1 MPEFPSIAHV
11 AVTVTDLD
19 RSTQWYTTLFG
30 SDPVLDEDEES
41 GAFHHTVYALSG
53 GQLFGLHTH
62 TQPATETFDERH
74 TGLDHVAFTCS
85 GRNEL
90 QYYAPDAFQ
99 VSGGLLRITAEPRPQ
114 QGYAYSSGII
124 TTKNIFAQQYGY
136 FEMRAQLPAG
146 QGLWPAFWLLH
157 SGPAGGD
164 EIDIMEML
172 GHDPNTI
179 YVSNH
184 WQDEANQLQGQTQ
197 PVTSA
202 DFSSG
207 MHTFGL
213 NWTPDKL
220 AWYVD
225 GVKQAES
232 TDHVPAGPM
241 FILANLAVGG
251 TWPGYPDATT
261 PFPAVMSIDYIR
273 VYPAGCLPAGLV
285 DATATPASDANQDT
299 ATQQP

>member
-1 MPEFPSIAHV
+1 MVTAKATRTGDRGPWIRQYRWLLAGLLGV
-11 AVTVTDLD
+11 AAVAAGV
-19 RSTQWYTTLFG
+19 
-30 SDPVLDEDEES
+30 
-41 GAFHHTVYALSG
+41 VYALG
-53 GQLFGLHTH
+53 NFTGCR
-62 TQPATETFDERH
+62 PTFADDFNFWW
-74 TGLDHVAFTCS
+74 LDPYQWNVKYNS

-124 TTKNIFAQQYGY
+124 TTKNIFAQKYGY

-184 WQDEANQLQGQTQ
+184 WHDEANQLQGQTQ

-207 MHTFGL
+207 LHTFGL

-285 DATATPASDANQDT
+285 DATATPAGDAGQDSV
-299 ATQQP
+299 TQQP